1 MYRNNP
7 DENSKQIKKKIM
19 SKIDELLKKVGA
31 DFNLENK
38 KVKAIVSSDGE
49 KLINIRIEILEDD
62 SAKIQS
68 DKFKEYVNTLPDDL
82 FIATLE
88 TLGQDTVKR
97 IDNCLNSNDLEAVR
111 SAIIKFKQ
119 ALKATITSKL
129 NELNSILPSCN

>member
-1 MYRNNP
+1 
-7 DENSKQIKKKIM
+7 M
-19 SKIDELLKKVGA
+19 SKIDELLKQVGA

-38 KVKAIVSSDGE
+38 KVKATVSSDGD
-49 KLINIRIEILEDD
+49 KIINIRIEVLEDN

-111 SAIIKFKQ
+111 SAIIKFKNT
-119 ALKATITSKL
+119 LKKTIMMKL